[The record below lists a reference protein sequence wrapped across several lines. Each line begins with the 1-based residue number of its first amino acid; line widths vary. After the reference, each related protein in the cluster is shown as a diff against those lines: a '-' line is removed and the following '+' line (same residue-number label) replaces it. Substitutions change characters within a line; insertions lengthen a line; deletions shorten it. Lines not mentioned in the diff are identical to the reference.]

1 MLELSVPG
9 WGDYRFSTVLFDLNG
24 TLAQNGQLAESTRAL
39 LRQLGQHLSLYV
51 ISADTHGTLAQV
63 AAGLPLQVRR
73 IQGELGAEEKRLL
86 VLELGAERTIAL
98 GNGRNDVAMLRQAAL
113 GIAIL
118 GAEGAAVETLLAA
131 DLVFPHVDEAL
142 ESLLN
147 PRRLL
152 ATLRG

>member
-1 MLELSVPG
+1 MLELSIPG
-9 WGDYRFSTVLFDLNG
+9 WGDYRFSTVLCDLNG
-24 TLAQNGQLAESTRAL
+24 TLAQNGQLAEGTRAL
-39 LRQLGQHLSLYV
+39 LRQLGQQLSLYV

-63 AAGLPLQVRR
+63 TAGLPLQVRR
-73 IQGELGAEEKRLL
+73 IQGELGAEEKRRLL
-86 VLELGAERTIAL
+86 QELGAEHTIAL
-98 GNGRNDVAMLRQAAL
+98 GNGRNDVAMLREAAL

-118 GAEGAAVETLLAA
+118 GAEGAAVEALLAA
-131 DLVFPHVDEAL
+131 DLVFPHIDDAL

>member
-1 MLELSVPG
+1 MIALNIPG
-9 WGDYRFSTVLFDLNG
+9 WGEHRFSVAVLDFNG
-24 TLAQNGQLAESTRAL
+24 TLAQNGQLAENTRAL
-39 LRQLGQHLSLYV
+39 LQRLGGQLELYV
-51 ISADTHGTLAQV
+51 ISADTHGTLAQMI
-63 AAGLPLQVRR
+63 AGLPLAMRR
-73 IQGELGAEEKRLL
+73 IQGELGAEEKRRL

-98 GNGRNDVAMLRQAAL
+98 GNGRNDAAMLREAAL

-131 DLVFPHVDEAL
+131 DLVFPHIDNAL